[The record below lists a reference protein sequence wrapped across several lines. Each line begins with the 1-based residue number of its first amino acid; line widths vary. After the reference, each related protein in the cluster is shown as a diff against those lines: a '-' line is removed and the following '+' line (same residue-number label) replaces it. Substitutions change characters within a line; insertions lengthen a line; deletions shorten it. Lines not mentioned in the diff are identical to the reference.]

1 VSDGLKQRIVGAIV
15 LGAIGVI
22 LLPLLLDFTD
32 PHKID
37 RSSIIP
43 PVPSIDAVKVVTA
56 KRPAEIKDSSEVDKV
71 FDVSRLQP
79 VKEKDTQ
86 YHGLD
91 KSGFPQRWYLQVG
104 SYEDQGAAKQLKQ
117 TLLDKQYK
125 TFLKT
130 VKIQKSVF
138 HRVYI
143 GPKIDR
149 QSAIADKVKI
159 DKLLATDSIV
169 LKYISQ

>member
-1 VSDGLKQRIVGAIV
+1 MSDGLKQRIVGAIV

-37 RSSIIP
+37 RSSLIP
-43 PVPSIDAVKVVTA
+43 PAPSIDAVKIVTA

-79 VKEKDTQ
+79 VKETDTQ

-91 KSGFPQRWYLQVG
+91 KSGFLSAGIFRWVAMKTKAQLNNSSKHYLPNN
-104 SYEDQGAAKQLKQ
+104 
-117 TLLDKQYK
+117 T
-125 TFLKT
+125 
-130 VKIQKSVF
+130 
-138 HRVYI
+138 
-143 GPKIDR
+143 
-149 QSAIADKVKI
+149 
-159 DKLLATDSIV
+159 KLF
-169 LKYISQ
+169 

>member
-117 TLLDKQYK
+117 TVFFIGCILDLKSTDKALLP
-125 TFLKT
+125 
-130 VKIQKSVF
+130 I
-138 HRVYI
+138 
-143 GPKIDR
+143 
-149 QSAIADKVKI
+149 
-159 DKLLATDSIV
+159 KLRSINYWQQTR
-169 LKYISQ
+169 LF

>member
-1 VSDGLKQRIVGAIV
+1 MSDGLKQRIVGAIV

-32 PHKID
+32 PKKID
-37 RSSIIP
+37 RNSLIP
-43 PVPSIDAVKVVTA
+43 PAPTIDAIEITAA
-56 KRPAEIKDSSEVDKV
+56 KRPAEVKDSLAIDKV

-79 VKEKDTQ
+79 VKEKDTE

-91 KSGFPQRWYLQVG
+91 QSGFPLRWYLQVG
-104 SYEDQGAAKQLKQ
+104 SYEDQGAAKKLKQ
-117 TLLDKQYK
+117 ALLAKQYK

-149 QSAIADKVKI
+149 QSAIADKVEI
-159 DKLLATDSIV
+159 DKLLATNSIV
-169 LKYISQ
+169 LKYMPK

>member
-1 VSDGLKQRIVGAIV
+1 VSDGLKQRIVGAIM
-15 LGAIGVI
+15 LGALGVI

-32 PHKID
+32 PKKID
-37 RSSIIP
+37 RTSLIP
-43 PVPSIDAVKVVTA
+43 AAPTIDAVEYTAA
-56 KRPAEIKDSSEVDKV
+56 KRPAEVKDSSEIEKV

-79 VKEKDTQ
+79 VKEKDTD

-91 KSGFPQRWYLQVG
+91 QSGFPQRWYLQVG
-104 SYEDQGAAKQLKQ
+104 SYEDQGAAKKLKQ
-117 TLLDKQYK
+117 ALLDKQYK

-130 VKIQKSVF
+130 VKIQKNIF

-149 QSAIADKVKI
+149 QSAIADKVEI

-169 LKYISQ
+169 LKYMPQ

>member
-1 VSDGLKQRIVGAIV
+1 MSDGLKQRIVGAIV

-32 PHKID
+32 PKKID
-37 RSSIIP
+37 RNSLIP
-43 PVPSIDAVKVVTA
+43 PVPAVDIVEITSA
-56 KRPAEIKDSSEVDKV
+56 KRPSEVKDSSEIDKV

-79 VKEKDTQ
+79 IKEKDTE

-91 KSGFPQRWYLQVG
+91 NSGFPQRWYLQVG
-104 SYEDQGAAKQLKQ
+104 SYEDQSAAKRLKKA
-117 TLLDKQYK
+117 LLAKKYR

-149 QSAIADKVKI
+149 QSAIADKVEI

-169 LKYISQ
+169 LKYMSQ

>member
-1 VSDGLKQRIVGAIV
+1 MSGRISSDSYVLTEEQIKTFHKDGLVTLHDV
-15 LGAIGVI
+15 L
-22 LLPLLLDFTD
+22 T
-32 PHKID
+32 
-37 RSSIIP
+37 
-43 PVPSIDAVKVVTA
+43 
-56 KRPAEIKDSSEVDKV
+56 SSEVEEIEKV

-79 VKEKDTQ
+79 VKEKDTD

-91 KSGFPQRWYLQVG
+91 QSGFPQRWYLQVG
-104 SYEDQGAAKQLKQ
+104 SYEDQGAAKKLKQ
-117 TLLDKQYK
+117 ALLDKQYK

-130 VKIQKSVF
+130 VKIQKNIF

-149 QSAIADKVKI
+149 QSAIADKVEI

-169 LKYISQ
+169 LKYMPQ